1 MPVVESIFTDSTIGA
16 TGIGSW
22 TKGEV
27 LFFRLTVG
35 GCRPKYGSLLWEVTF
50 VSFSIVR
57 STVSVGQVMEI
68 IFQLAIMLLLL

>member
-35 GCRPKYGSLLWEVTF
+35 GCRPKYGSLLREVTF

-57 STVSVGQVMEI
+57 STVVGQVMEI